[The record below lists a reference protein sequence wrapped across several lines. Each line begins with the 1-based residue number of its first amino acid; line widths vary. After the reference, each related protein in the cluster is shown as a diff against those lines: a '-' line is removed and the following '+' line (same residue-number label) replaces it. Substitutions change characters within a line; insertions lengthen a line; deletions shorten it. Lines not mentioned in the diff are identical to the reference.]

1 MKEKINVSEI
11 FGSHVFNDSV
21 MKARLPKAVYKD
33 LKKTIEEG
41 TELNPAIADVVAN
54 EMKEWA
60 IEKGATHYTHWF
72 QPLTGV
78 TAEKHDA
85 FINPT
90 DDGKVL
96 LEFSGKELIKGEPDA
111 SSFPSGGLR
120 ATFEARGYTAWDCTS
135 PAFIKET
142 ENACI
147 LCIPTAFCSYK
158 GEALDKKTP
167 LLRSM
172 QALDIQTTRLLNVL
186 GNKNVKRVSTSV
198 GPEQEYFLVDEEK
211 YKQRKDL
218 IFTGRTLFGAMP
230 PKGQEMDDHYFG
242 IIKPRIEGFMKDLN
256 IEAWKLGISAKT
268 EHNEVAPAQHE
279 LDPIYNSNNVATD
292 HNQLLMETMRRVARR
307 HGLKCLLHEKPFAGI
322 NGSGKHNNWSMV
334 TNEGKNL
341 LEPGKTPHEN
351 IQFLLVLTCILK
363 AVDEHGDLLRESAA
377 DVGNDQRLGGHEAPP
392 AVISVFLG
400 EQLEDVLEQL
410 VSTGT
415 ATHSKKGSKLETGV
429 KTLPD
434 FMKDATDR
442 NRTSPFAFTGNK
454 FEFRMVGSRDSI
466 SACNVVLNTI
476 TAEVFK
482 EACDRLEKA
491 PDFELAV
498 HDLIKEY
505 ATDHQKIVFNGNGY
519 APEWE
524 KEAKR
529 RGLPILPSM
538 VDAIPA
544 LTTEKAV
551 KLFESFDVFSRAEL
565 ESRAEIKYEIYSKAI
580 NIEAKT
586 MIDMASKQIIP
597 AVIKY
602 ATSLA
607 GSINTIT
614 AAGVTAVGVQK
625 NLLNETSALLEET
638 QKALDELIAIE
649 NAGCEMEDGEAKAK
663 YYYEKVAPAM
673 EALRA
678 PVDKLEMIVDKE
690 MWPMPSY
697 GDLMFEV

>member
-142 ENACI
+142 DNACI

-279 LDPIYNSNNVATD
+279 LAPIYNSNNVATD

-341 LEPGKTPHEN
+341 LDKKCDIRKFREEVGMVFQRFNLFPLKTVAEN
-351 IQFLLVLTCILK
+351 VMMAPVLTKHMNKEEAHEKALELLDKVGLK
-363 AVDEHGDLLRESAA
+363 DKA
-377 DVGNDQRLGGHEAPP
+377 DVYPSTLSGGQQQRVAIARALAMEP
-392 AVISVFLG
+392 
-400 EQLEDVLEQL
+400 
-410 VSTGT
+410 
-415 ATHSKKGSKLETGV
+415 
-429 KTLPD
+429 
-434 FMKDATDR
+434 
-442 NRTSPFAFTGNK
+442 
-454 FEFRMVGSRDSI
+454 
-466 SACNVVLNTI
+466 
-476 TAEVFK
+476 
-482 EACDRLEKA
+482 KA
-491 PDFELAV
+491 L
-498 HDLIKEY
+498 
-505 ATDHQKIVFNGNGY
+505 
-519 APEWE
+519 
-524 KEAKR
+524 
-529 RGLPILPSM
+529 
-538 VDAIPA
+538 
-544 LTTEKAV
+544 
-551 KLFESFDVFSRAEL
+551 LFDE
-565 ESRAEIKYEIYSKAI
+565 
-580 NIEAKT
+580 
-586 MIDMASKQIIP
+586 P
-597 AVIKY
+597 
-602 ATSLA
+602 
-607 GSINTIT
+607 
-614 AAGVTAVGVQK
+614 
-625 NLLNETSALLEET
+625 TSALDPELVGDV
-638 QKALDELIAIE
+638 LDVMKSL
-649 NAGCEMEDGEAKAK
+649 AK
-663 YYYEKVAPAM
+663 EGM
-673 EALRA
+673 T
-678 PVDKLEMIVDKE
+678 MIVVTHEMGFARDVADRVIFMADGYVVEEGKPERIFTAPKE
-690 MWPMPSY
+690 RRTQTFLSRILPATA
-697 GDLMFEV
+697 

>member
-142 ENACI
+142 DNACI

-279 LDPIYNSNNVATD
+279 LAPIYNSNNVATD

-341 LEPGKTPHEN
+341 LDPGKTPHEN
-351 IQFLLVLTCILK
+351 QQFLLILASIIA
-363 AVDEHGDLLRESAA
+363 AVDKHADLLRMSASTP
-377 DVGNDQRLGGHEAPP
+377 GNDHRLGANEAPP
-392 AVISVFLG
+392 AIISIFLG
-400 EQLEDVLEQL
+400 DQLEDVVKQL
-410 VSTGT
+410 VTCLLYTS
-415 ATHSKKGSKLETGV
+415 
-429 KTLPD
+429 
-434 FMKDATDR
+434 DAAD
-442 NRTSPFAFTGNK
+442 
-454 FEFRMVGSRDSI
+454 D
-466 SACNVVLNTI
+466 
-476 TAEVFK
+476 
-482 EACDRLEKA
+482 
-491 PDFELAV
+491 
-498 HDLIKEY
+498 
-505 ATDHQKIVFNGNGY
+505 
-519 APEWE
+519 
-524 KEAKR
+524 
-529 RGLPILPSM
+529 
-538 VDAIPA
+538 
-544 LTTEKAV
+544 
-551 KLFESFDVFSRAEL
+551 
-565 ESRAEIKYEIYSKAI
+565 
-580 NIEAKT
+580 
-586 MIDMASKQIIP
+586 
-597 AVIKY
+597 
-602 ATSLA
+602 
-607 GSINTIT
+607 
-614 AAGVTAVGVQK
+614 
-625 NLLNETSALLEET
+625 
-638 QKALDELIAIE
+638 
-649 NAGCEMEDGEAKAK
+649 
-663 YYYEKVAPAM
+663 
-673 EALRA
+673 
-678 PVDKLEMIVDKE
+678 
-690 MWPMPSY
+690 
-697 GDLMFEV
+697 